1 MSAQEC
7 TAALKIQDAW
17 REWQK
22 SRPLCTCTTTFYPDG
37 DKMIPE
43 KHVCLLCYVRKERAA
58 LKIQDAWREYQKI
71 KDSCPICLQNIGIYS
86 CKTKCGHLFC
96 TECLLKAAQRNNS
109 CPMCRGELIKSDN
122 DDDDDMHEVHEMG
135 WSMFDGDELDASHY
149 HQNLTDYEQ
158 GYEDAVRESFDASS
172 SYQHGYAEGIE
183 RGKEEAGRDFE
194 RRLQG
199 EINLAKKQAYDDGVI
214 QGSSL
219 ADDVIRSLR
228 EEIERLKRSNSRLRE
243 DLQFATQPTRK
254 L

>member
-17 REWQK
+17 RE
-22 SRPLCTCTTTFYPDG
+22 
-37 DKMIPE
+37 
-43 KHVCLLCYVRKERAA
+43 
-58 LKIQDAWREYQKI
+58 YQKT

-122 DDDDDMHEVHEMG
+122 DEDDDDLHEVHEMG
-135 WSMFDGDELDASHY
+135 WSMFDGDELDAMAHY
-149 HQNLTDYEQ
+149 QSDYEQ
-158 GYEDAVRESFDASS
+158 GYQD
-172 SYQHGYAEGIE
+172 GIE
-183 RGKEEAGRDFE
+183 RGREDTAEQHVRSLDQANFEENSTNQALFEQYNAGYDDARREGEEDFQL
-194 RRLQG
+194 RLQV
-199 EINLAKKQAYDDGVI
+199 EINLAKKRAYDEGVVK
-214 QGSSL
+214 GSSM
-219 ADDVIRSLR
+219 ADEVIRSLR
-228 EEIERLKRSNSRLRE
+228 EEIERLKRKNSRMRE